1 MERQKKT
8 RSWMKPY
15 EIVGVLGLLF
25 LLTLFSTMMV
35 IEQGEAKAPKNTHGE
50 KPSTMN
56 TETVKENVKHEES
69 ESSISGENEKQK
81 EEITKKEEKNSV
93 DTKHNQ
99 SVQKLTEQEDNEETV
114 ETNEEEIVQVEKD
127 EELDD
132 PGIIDDK
139 TVYITFDDGPN
150 ENTKSIL
157 NLLNKYGA
165 KATFFMLEPN
175 MRKFPEAVTA
185 MVENGHAVGLHGVSH
200 NQDIIYES
208 SQSVVGEMTKAQTT
222 LEKITGIHS
231 DLIRVPYGSVPHMK
245 PSYFDAVDQKGFKL
259 WDWNIDSEDWKF
271 HSGEFVQKVMD
282 QLKDFPYQNE
292 PKVVLLHEK
301 STSLQYLDS
310 LLQKLSDMGYQMQ
323 ALTEQMNTVTF

>member
-8 RSWMKPY
+8 RNWIKPY
-15 EIVGVLGLLF
+15 EIVGVLGLLL

-35 IEQGEAKAPKNTHGE
+35 IDQGEAKAPKDTHSE
-50 KPSTMN
+50 KQSAIN
-56 TETVKENVKHEES
+56 TEAIEENGKRDEN
-69 ESSISGENEKQK
+69 ESSISDENEKQRV
-81 EEITKKEEKNSV
+81 EVTKKE
-93 DTKHNQ
+93 NQ
-99 SVQKLTEQEDNEETV
+99 SDQTLTENEDKSETV
-114 ETNEEEIVQVEKD
+114 SPNKEENTQIENNGDLNDQGILNE
-127 EELDD
+127 
-132 PGIIDDK
+132 K
-139 TVYITFDDGPN
+139 TLYITFDDGPN

-157 NLLNKYGA
+157 NLLNKYNA

-200 NQDIIYES
+200 NQEVIYES
-208 SQSVVGEMTKAQTT
+208 SQSVVGEMTKAQRT
-222 LEKITGIHS
+222 LENIAGIHS

-271 HSGEFVQKVMD
+271 HHGEFVQKVLN
-282 QLKDFPYQNE
+282 QLEEFPYQHE

-310 LLQKLSDMGYQMQ
+310 LLQKLTDMGYQMQ
-323 ALTEQMNTVTF
+323 ALTEQMDTVTF